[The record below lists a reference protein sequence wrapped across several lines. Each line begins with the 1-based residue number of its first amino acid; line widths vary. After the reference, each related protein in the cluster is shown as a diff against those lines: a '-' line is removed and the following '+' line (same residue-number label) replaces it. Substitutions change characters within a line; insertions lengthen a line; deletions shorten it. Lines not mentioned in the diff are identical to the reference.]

1 MALLVKIT
9 LCGDGAVGKTSL
21 RNRYLGRGFD
31 TDYIPTIGTDF
42 VSKQIIL
49 DFGLEIKKI
58 RFQIW
63 DLAGQPTFRTVRGLY
78 FKHAVGAFLVYD
90 ITRPDTLFS
99 LDKWMNELSI
109 HSGSSDISVIVVG
122 NKSDLQD
129 ECKDRVKSE
138 EARRYISGE
147 LITKFDNI
155 NENVIYIETSAKT
168 GENVNEAFHELG
180 LTLYNKYKT

>member
-1 MALLVKIT
+1 MALLVKIS
-9 LCGDGAVGKTSL
+9 LCGDGGVGKTSL
-21 RNRYLGRGFD
+21 RNRYLGKGFQ

-49 DFGLEIKKI
+49 NHGSEIKKI

-63 DLAGQPTFRTVRGLY
+63 DLAGQPTFRSVRAFY
-78 FKHAVGAFLVYD
+78 YKHAVGAFLVYD

-99 LDKWMNELSI
+99 LEKWMNELSK
-109 HSGSSDISVIVVG
+109 HSGSSDISVIVLG

-129 ECKDRVKSE
+129 ESKDRVKSE
-138 EARRYISGE
+138 EARKYISGE
-147 LITKFDNI
+147 LISNFDNI
-155 NENVIYIETSAKT
+155 NENIIYFETSAKT

-180 LTLYNKYKT
+180 ITLYNKYKT